1 MQWIFKNFI
10 TILLV
15 ACSAGQKNTATNSEG
30 VKARTIDSNIS
41 SPMDEKTTN
50 DLSWKDHNYLTN
62 ITLGGKYS
70 SQHLA
75 SDSQG
80 SLFRIR

>member
-41 SPMDEKTTN
+41 SPMDEKPQMT
-50 DLSWKDHNYLTN
+50 SRGKI
-62 ITLGGKYS
+62 IT
-70 SQHLA
+70 
-75 SDSQG
+75 
-80 SLFRIR
+80 I